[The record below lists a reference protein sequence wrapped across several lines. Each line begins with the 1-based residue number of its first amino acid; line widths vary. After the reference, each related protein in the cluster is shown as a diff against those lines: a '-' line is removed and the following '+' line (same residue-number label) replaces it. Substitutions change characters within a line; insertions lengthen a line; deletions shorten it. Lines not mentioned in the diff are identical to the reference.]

1 MVKLFDRIKKENQ
14 PNETNPAPKQESE
27 TEART
32 KSSGKDLE
40 AIDAEYPM
48 PDPRD
53 YNYYTLD
60 PLSKRKMTICN
71 LFANHGKSIVE
82 IIELLGCSRKL
93 VVDTLV
99 ENKLVKDR
107 RKLNRP
113 KTPCPEELGK
123 KRI

>member
-1 MVKLFDRIKKENQ
+1 MKLFDRIKKDNQ
-14 PNETNPAPKQESE
+14 PNEAEPAAKRDPEPDP
-27 TEART
+27 RT
-32 KSSGKDLE
+32 RAGGKDLE

-53 YNYYTLD
+53 YNYYALD

-71 LFANHGKSIVE
+71 LFANHFKSIPE

-107 RKLNRP
+107 RRLSRP